1 MRSRCISVYESRDL
15 YEAFYD
21 LQWSGEQEMVRLA
34 SEEYYYEIFLNT
46 SAIDYITAPAQ
57 KFHEGE
63 LQSAAEEMGEEE

>member
-1 MRSRCISVYESRDL
+1 M
-15 YEAFYD
+15 
-21 LQWSGEQEMVRLA
+21 QWSGEQEMVRLA

-46 SAIDYITAPAQ
+46 SAIDYIAAPAH